1 MTPATPP
8 TDTAY
13 EGEARAAAALDRTAS
28 EEAGGT
34 WVENLQ
40 LFGLLGAILATVV
53 IFAILTHGIFLTP
66 GNLYDLGKQVAILG
80 VAAAGVTCVL
90 IMGEFDISTGGAVAF
105 IASLLGLMLIR
116 RIDITSSVAAAENMP
131 GWIALPIGLAAAM
144 AIALVNGFVIT
155 RLARSGFRT
164 ASFIVTLAGF
174 LAYPALAI
182 WVLPN
187 AAAPTPSYIGSLGR
201 EAVPAIIGTP
211 VIILAAAAGILSL
224 IQSVR
229 SGRRSRGAAVPG
241 IVVIGVILVPLLLL
255 STSKGIPWMLVVCV
269 AAVGVLEVVTQMTV
283 FGRHAYAVGGNRQDA
298 RLSGVNVGRTIKIG
312 FLIMGL
318 VYFLDGVLYLAR
330 LDAASP
336 LIGRGLELR
345 SIAAAAIGGVSLAG
359 GRGRPY
365 QALLGAF
372 VIVGLANGF
381 NLMNLPT
388 LWQDVVTGIVLV
400 SAVWFD
406 VAVRN
411 RVNKVVVE

>member
-1 MTPATPP
+1 MS
-8 TDTAY
+8 
-13 EGEARAAAALDRTAS
+13 TAS
-28 EEAGGT
+28 AAGAQAEEEVLKQGGSTQEAGS
-34 WVENLQ
+34 WFENLQ
-40 LFGLLGAILATVV
+40 LYGLIGAILATVV
-53 IFAILTHGIFLTP
+53 VFQILTHGIFLTE

-90 IMGEFDISTGGAVAF
+90 IMGEFDISIGGSVAF
-105 IASLLGLMLIR
+105 IASVLGALLIQR
-116 RIDITSSVAAAENMP
+116 VDITSSVAATSNIP
-131 GWIALPIGLAAAM
+131 GYIALPIGLAAALSL
-144 AIALVNGFVIT
+144 ALLNGYVIT
-155 RLARSGFRT
+155 RLSRSGFKT

-182 WVLPN
+182 LVLPN
-187 AAAPTPSYIGSLGR
+187 AAAPTPTYIGALGR
-201 EAVPAIIGTP
+201 QAVPGIVATP
-211 VIILAAAAGILSL
+211 LILIAAAVGIFSM
-224 IQSVR
+224 IRSVR
-229 SGRRSRGAAVPG
+229 SGRRSRGAAAPG
-241 IVVIGVILVPLLLL
+241 IIVIGVLLIPLLLL

-283 FGRHAYAVGGNRQDA
+283 FGRHAYAIGGNRQDA
-298 RLSGVNVGRTIKIG
+298 RMSGVNIARTIKIG

-381 NLMNLPT
+381 NLLNLPT
-388 LWQDVVTGIVLV
+388 LWQDVVTGLVLV

-411 RVNKVVVE
+411 RVNKIVVE

>member
-1 MTPATPP
+1 M
-8 TDTAY
+8 
-13 EGEARAAAALDRTAS
+13 TAS
-28 EEAGGT
+28 KPGTGSRAGAEVLGQNASAQASGT
-34 WVENLQ
+34 WFENLQ
-40 LFGLLGAILATVV
+40 LYGLLVAILAMVV
-53 IFAILTHGIFLTP
+53 SFTYLTNGIFLTP

-80 VAAAGVTCVL
+80 VAASGVTCVL
-90 IMGEFDISTGGAVAF
+90 IMGEFDISIGGSVAF
-105 IASLLGLMLIR
+105 IASLLGALLIQR
-116 RIDITSSVAAAENMP
+116 VDMTSSVAATEGVSP
-131 GWIALPIGLAAAM
+131 IIALPIGLAAAVL
-144 AIALVNGFVIT
+144 IALINGEVIT
-155 RLARSGFRT
+155 RLSRSGFKT

-182 WVLPN
+182 LVLPN
-187 AAAPTPSYIGSLGR
+187 AAAPAPPYIGSLGR
-201 EAVPAIIGTP
+201 DAVPPIVATP
-211 VIILAAAAGILSL
+211 LILLAAAMGIFSL
-224 IQSVR
+224 LRSVH
-229 SGRRSRGAAVPG
+229 SGSRSRGAAVPG
-241 IVVIGVILVPLLLL
+241 IFVIGTLLIPLLLL
-255 STSKGIPWMLVVCV
+255 STSRGIPLMLVVCV
-269 AAVGVLEVVTQMTV
+269 TIVGVLEIVTQNTV
-283 FGRHAYAVGGNRQDA
+283 FGRHAYAIGGNRIDA
-298 RLSGVNVGRTIKIG
+298 RLAGVNIAGTIKIG

-381 NLMNLPT
+381 NLMNLPS

-411 RVNKVVVE
+411 RVNQLVVE

>member
-1 MTPATPP
+1 MTPATPSTSP
-8 TDTAY
+8 
-13 EGEARAAAALDRTAS
+13 EPGPGVRASAALDRAAP
-28 EEAGGT
+28 EEGAGT
-34 WVENLQ
+34 WLENLQ
-40 LFGLLGAILATVV
+40 LFGLLGAILATVIV
-53 IFAILTHGIFLTP
+53 FQFLTNGIFLTP

-105 IASLLGLMLIR
+105 IASVLGAMLIR
-116 RIDITSSVAAAENMP
+116 RVDITSSVAAAENVS
-131 GWIALPIGLAAAM
+131 GWIALPIGLAAALTM
-144 AIALVNGFVIT
+144 AVVHGFVIT
-155 RLARSGFRT
+155 RMARSGFRT
-164 ASFIVTLAGF
+164 ASFIVTLAG
-174 LAYPALAI
+174 LIGYPALAI
-182 WVLPN
+182 LVLPN
-187 AAAPTPSYIGSLGR
+187 AAAPTPPYIGALGR
-201 EAVPAIIGTP
+201 EAVPGVIATP
-211 VIILAAAAGILSL
+211 VIILGAAAAIYSL
-224 IQSVR
+224 IRSVR

-241 IVVIGVILVPLLLL
+241 LLVIGVLLIPLLLL

-269 AAVGVLEVVTQMTV
+269 AAVVTLEIVTQMTV
-283 FGRHAYAVGGNRQDA
+283 FGRHAYAIGGNRQDA
-298 RLSGVNVGRTIKIG
+298 RLSGVNVARTIKIG

-381 NLMNLPT
+381 NLLNLPT

-406 VAVRN
+406 IAVRN

>member
-1 MTPATPP
+1 MTPAKPG
-8 TDTAY
+8 TA
-13 EGEARAAAALDRTAS
+13 EVEVAAADAQKMTAAS
-28 EEAGGT
+28 EGPQS
-34 WVENLQ
+34 WLENIQ
-40 LFGLLGAILATVV
+40 LYGLLGAILATVIV
-53 IFAILTHGIFLTP
+53 FQYLTHGIFLTD

-105 IASLLGLMLIR
+105 IASILGALLIR
-116 RIDITSSVAAAENMP
+116 RVDITSSVAAAENVP
-131 GWIALPIGLAAAM
+131 GWVALPIGLGV
-144 AIALVNGFVIT
+144 ALILAVVHGFVIT

-164 ASFIVTLAGF
+164 ASFIVTLAG
-174 LAYPALAI
+174 LIGYPALAI
-182 WVLPN
+182 LVLPN
-187 AAAPTPSYIGSLGR
+187 AAAPTPSYIGALGR
-201 EAVPAIIGTP
+201 EAVPGVIATP
-211 VIILAAAAGILSL
+211 VVILAAAIAVYSQIRA
-224 IQSVR
+224 VR
-229 SGRRSRGAAVPG
+229 AGRRSLGAVIPAL
-241 IVVIGVILVPLLLL
+241 VVVGVLLVPLLLL
-255 STSKGIPWMLVVCV
+255 STSKGIPWMLVVCI
-269 AAVGVLEVVTQMTV
+269 AAVIVLEIVTQMTV

-298 RLSGVNVGRTIKIG
+298 RLSGVNVARTIKIG

-381 NLMNLPT
+381 NLLNLPT

>member
-1 MTPATPP
+1 MT
-8 TDTAY
+8 
-13 EGEARAAAALDRTAS
+13 AAQAQAEMLKQDAS
-28 EEAGGT
+28 TEESGT
-34 WVENLQ
+34 WLENLQ
-40 LFGLLGAILATVV
+40 LYGLFGAILATVV
-53 IFAILTHGIFLTP
+53 VFQVLTHGIFLTE

-105 IASLLGLMLIR
+105 IASVLGALLIQR
-116 RIDITSSVAAAENMP
+116 VDITSSVAAAENIP
-131 GWIALPIGLAAAM
+131 GWIALPIGLAAAL

-182 WVLPN
+182 LVLPN
-187 AAAPTPSYIGSLGR
+187 AAAPTPPYIGALGR
-201 EAVPAIIGTP
+201 EAVPGIIATP
-211 VIILAAAAGILSL
+211 VVIVAAAAGIIYLIRSVLS
-224 IQSVR
+224 R
-229 SGRRSRGAAVPG
+229 RRSRGAALPG
-241 IVVIGVILVPLLLL
+241 IILIGVLLVPLLLL

-269 AAVGVLEVVTQMTV
+269 AAVGVLEIVTQMTV
-283 FGRHAYAVGGNRQDA
+283 FGRHAYAVGGNRVDA
-298 RLSGVNVGRTIKIG
+298 RLSGVNIARTIKIG

-381 NLMNLPT
+381 NLLNLPT
-388 LWQDVVTGIVLV
+388 LWQDVVTGLVLV

-411 RVNKVVVE
+411 RVNQVVVE

>member
-1 MTPATPP
+1 LTQATPP
-8 TDTAY
+8 AISAPDPATV
-13 EGEARAAAALDRTAS
+13 AAALERAGS
-28 EEAGGT
+28 EEVGGS
-34 WVENLQ
+34 WLENLQ

-53 IFAILTHGIFLTP
+53 VFQFLTHGIFLTP

-105 IASLLGLMLIR
+105 IASILGALLIQ
-116 RIDITSSVAAAENMP
+116 RIDITSSVAATGNVS
-131 GWIALPIGLAAAM
+131 GWIALPIGLAVALTIAA
-144 AIALVNGFVIT
+144 INGFVIT

-174 LAYPALAI
+174 LGYPALAI
-182 WVLPN
+182 LVLPN
-187 AAAPTPSYIGSLGR
+187 AAAPTPPYIGALGR
-201 EAVPAIIGTP
+201 EAVPAIVATP
-211 VIILAAAAGILSL
+211 VIIVGAAAAIFSL
-224 IQSVR
+224 LRSVR
-229 SGRRSRGAAVPG
+229 SGRRSLGAAVPVL
-241 IVVIGVILVPLLLL
+241 IVIGVVLIPLLLL
-255 STSKGIPWMLVVCV
+255 STSQGIPWMLVVCV
-269 AAVGVLEVVTQMTV
+269 AAVGILEIVTQTTV
-283 FGRHAYAVGGNRQDA
+283 FGRHAYAIGGNRQDA
-298 RLSGVNVGRTIKIG
+298 RLSGVNVARTIKIG

-318 VYFLDGVLYLAR
+318 VYFMDGVLYLAR

-336 LIGRGLELR
+336 LIGHGLELR

-381 NLMNLPT
+381 NLLNLPT
-388 LWQDVVTGIVLV
+388 LWQDVVTGLVLV

-411 RVNKVVVE
+411 RVIQVVVE

>member
-1 MTPATPP
+1 MTPAKSVAEPP
-8 TDTAY
+8 A
-13 EGEARAAAALDRTAS
+13 EVLAQESAS
-28 EEAGGT
+28 EGSGT
-34 WVENLQ
+34 WLENLQ
-40 LFGLLGAILATVV
+40 LYGLLGAILATVIV
-53 IFAILTHGIFLTP
+53 FTYLTHGIFLTP

-105 IASLLGLMLIR
+105 ISAVLGALLIQR
-116 RIDITSSVAAAENMP
+116 TDITTSVAATANVP
-131 GWIALPIGLAAAM
+131 GWIALPIGLVAALL
-144 AIALVNGFVIT
+144 IAALNGYVIT
-155 RLARSGFRT
+155 RLARSGFKT

-182 WVLPN
+182 LVLPN

-201 EAVPAIIGTP
+201 EAVPAVVATP
-211 VIILAAAAGILSL
+211 LLLLAAAAGIFSL
-224 IQSVR
+224 ARSVR
-229 SGRRSRGAAVPG
+229 AGRRSLGAAVPSM
-241 IVVIGVILVPLLLL
+241 VVIGVLLIPLLLL

-283 FGRHAYAVGGNRQDA
+283 FGRHAYAIGGNRQDA
-298 RLSGVNVGRTIKIG
+298 RLSGVNIARTIRMG

-381 NLMNLPT
+381 NLLNLPT

-411 RVNKVVVE
+411 RVNQLVVE

>member
-1 MTPATPP
+1 MTPAKPVTG
-8 TDTAY
+8 TQA
-13 EGEARAAAALDRTAS
+13 EAETLQQEAS
-28 EEAGGT
+28 TEEAGT
-34 WVENLQ
+34 WIENLQ
-40 LFGLLGAILATVV
+40 LYGLLGAILATVV
-53 IFAILTHGIFLTP
+53 VFQILTHGIFLTP
-66 GNLYDLGKQVAILG
+66 ENLYDLGKQVAILG

-105 IASLLGLMLIR
+105 IASLLGALLIQR
-116 RIDITSSVAAAENMP
+116 VDITSSVAATSNVP
-131 GWIALPIGLAAAM
+131 GWIALPIGLLAALM
-144 AIALVNGFVIT
+144 IATINGFVIT

-182 WVLPN
+182 LVLPN
-187 AAAPTPSYIGSLGR
+187 AAAPTPSYIGALGR
-201 EAVPAIIGTP
+201 EAVPGVIATP
-211 VIILAAAAGILSL
+211 LILLAAAAGIFSL
-224 IQSVR
+224 IRSVR
-229 SGRRSRGAAVPG
+229 HGRRSWGGVAPG
-241 IVVIGVILVPLLLL
+241 IIVIGVLLLPLLLL
-255 STSKGIPWMLVVCV
+255 STSRGMPWMLVVCV
-269 AAVGVLEVVTQMTV
+269 AAVGVLEIVTQMTV

-298 RLSGVNVGRTIKIG
+298 RLSGVNIARTIKIG

-406 VAVRN
+406 VGVRN
-411 RVNKVVVE
+411 RVNQIVVE

>member
-1 MTPATPP
+1 MT
-8 TDTAY
+8 TAKPETGLQTQASMQ
-13 EGEARAAAALDRTAS
+13 EGGA
-28 EEAGGT
+28 EESGT
-34 WVENLQ
+34 WFENLQ
-40 LFGLLGAILATVV
+40 LYGLIGAIVATVV
-53 IFAILTHGIFLTP
+53 VFQFLTHGIFLTS

-105 IASLLGLMLIR
+105 IASVLGALLIQR
-116 RIDITSSVAAAENMP
+116 TDITTSVAASANVP
-131 GWIALPIGLAAAM
+131 GWIALPAGLLVAIG
-144 AIALVNGFVIT
+144 IALLNGFVIT

-182 WVLPN
+182 LVLPN

-201 EAVPAIIGTP
+201 EAVPAIIATP
-211 VIILAAAAGILSL
+211 LIVAAAAAAILAL
-224 IQSVR
+224 TLSVR
-229 SGRRSRGAAVPG
+229 SGQKSAGAVVPG
-241 IVVIGVILVPLLLL
+241 IVVIGVLLVPLLLL

-269 AAVGVLEVVTQMTV
+269 AAVCVLEIVTQMTV

-298 RLSGVNVGRTIKIG
+298 RLAGVNIARTIKIG

-381 NLMNLPT
+381 NLLNLPT
-388 LWQDVVTGIVLV
+388 LWQDVVTGVVLV

-406 VAVRN
+406 VWVRN
-411 RVNKVVVE
+411 RVTQLVVE